1 MLKENWQ
8 EKSLDI
14 LKNIFEKDSDI
25 MILVGSLADENI
37 KTDKWSDIDLKI
49 ILDKKLIEKYYFNL
63 EWLEKLG
70 TIFSLEKN
78 NSKNFHT
85 LRICLNNFQRF
96 DITFVTNWI
105 LEIEKWHILWKYK
118 ILFSNIDNLGEK
130 IDKITHE
137 KWSWININN
146 LLDFQENFWHK
157 ANNAIIK
164 VMRNDLIIAHHL
176 TLDLA
181 RDSLVLQ
188 MNLRDKKLNT
198 NIHRTWEFWNEIINE
213 LIINQNN
220 NPKDFILESIKK
232 YSKIFEELSLNLWLK
247 SEKYLIL
254 EKFIEEAK

>member
-96 DITFVTNWI
+96 DITFVTN
-105 LEIEKWHILWKYK
+105 
-118 ILFSNIDNLGEK
+118 
-130 IDKITHE
+130 
-137 KWSWININN
+137 
-146 LLDFQENFWHK
+146 
-157 ANNAIIK
+157 
-164 VMRNDLIIAHHL
+164 
-176 TLDLA
+176 
-181 RDSLVLQ
+181 
-188 MNLRDKKLNT
+188 
-198 NIHRTWEFWNEIINE
+198 
-213 LIINQNN
+213 
-220 NPKDFILESIKK
+220 
-232 YSKIFEELSLNLWLK
+232 
-247 SEKYLIL
+247 
-254 EKFIEEAK
+254 